1 MTYIPGQI
9 HESFQ
14 KPYYYELSQNFSFL
28 VSNVRCRD
36 LKTSRDYDDYTRP
49 VDLMKGD
56 IIVLKYFNYLT
67 SNYGV
72 YSSTYAY
79 FDSIIRDKL
88 GRLAVELESIVSKD
102 LVFLNKSIFSDITLA
117 YERDKIIESI
127 LTP

>member
-14 KPYYYELSQNFSFL
+14 KPHYYELSQNFSFL

-49 VDLMKGD
+49 MDLMKGD